1 LHALVKLNA
10 VRLNRGTRERGEELF
25 GTTSR
30 PPKKGATEPNAMEQR
45 VHTPIKVGAWFL

>member
-10 VRLNRGTRERGEELF
+10 VRLNGCAREWSEHLF
-25 GTTSR
+25 GTISR
-30 PPKKGATEPNAMEQR
+30 PPKKGATESNAMEQR